1 MRISGLS
8 AATGVPVATIKYYLR
23 EGLLHAGER
32 TGATQALYDQSHVA
46 RLRLV
51 RALLTVGGL
60 SVAAVREVLESLEHD
75 DVLEALAKAQEGLS
89 HRPDDLVDLTEAQEA
104 IASLGW
110 RVGPDSAAMRQLA
123 VALRAVDDAGL
134 PLTAESL
141 KHYADAAHRIAEH
154 EIGNMPAGGAEA
166 LTYAVIGTVLYE
178 PVLLALRRL
187 AHQDVSGRTL
197 GTT

>member
-23 EGLLHAGER
+23 EGLLHPGER
-32 TGATQALYDQSHVA
+32 TGATQALYDESHVA

-60 SVAAVREVLESLEHD
+60 SVAAVRDVLASLEND
-75 DVLEALAKAQEGLS
+75 DVLQALATAQEGLS
-89 HRPDDLVDLTEAQEA
+89 PKTAPPVDLGDAQQA
-104 IASLGW
+104 VASLGW
-110 RVGPDSAAMRQLA
+110 NVGMESAAMRQLA
-123 VALRAVDDAGL
+123 VALRAVGDAGL
-134 PLTAESL
+134 PLTSESL
-141 KHYADAAHRIAEH
+141 QHYADAAHRIAEH
-154 EIGNMPAGGAEA
+154 EIAAMPGGGAEA

-187 AHQDVSGRTL
+187 AHQDVSERTL
-197 GTT
+197 RPS